1 MYAWIKTHKEKWIIR
16 SGYGTV
22 IEYSSNFIEKYL
34 CREVKIDSMLK
45 DTHML
50 NVIDITDHSDILN
63 KDSFLVSFDIVNI
76 FPSISNIFGLEA
88 VSEILE
94 NWAKQSLAKPIK
106 WEVSYILLVL
116 MWFTWS
122 AASYVRNNK

>member
-34 CREVKIDSMLK
+34 YREVKIDSMLK

-50 NVIDITDHSDILN
+50 NVNDITDHSDILN